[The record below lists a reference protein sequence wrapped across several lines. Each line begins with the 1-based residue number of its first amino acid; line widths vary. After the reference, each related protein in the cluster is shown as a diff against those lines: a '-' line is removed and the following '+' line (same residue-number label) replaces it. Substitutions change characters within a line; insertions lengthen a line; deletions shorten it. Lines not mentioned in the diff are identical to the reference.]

1 MINLAHVDINCVTM
15 CNNRCIACSHASP
28 FTAPYYMEI
37 STLERD
43 LAAIKPFIHFNNIQ
57 LVGGEPLLH
66 PEIVRLIKYAKYS
79 GVSDS
84 VVVITNG
91 RLLPKMREEFWQKVP
106 YLQIS
111 VYKNLDRSVLD
122 LAKAK
127 SKQYG
132 FGLGITEFDS
142 FYLQFKREQN
152 DGVKEFNECTW
163 KTSCYTIHEGHF
175 FLCPQSAF
183 FPRLFQGLYWNI
195 DGLPLYGL
203 TESQLDDFLNRKTPF
218 NACRICT
225 GGRRSST
232 PWKEARNKYEWM
244 EESTE

>member
-1 MINLAHVDINCVTM
+1 MRNFSHLDLNVATA

-28 FTAPYYMEI
+28 FTYPYYMELI
-37 STLERD
+37 TLSND
-43 LAAIKPFIHFNNIQ
+43 LEAIKPFIHFNNIQ

-66 PEIVRLIKYAKYS
+66 PEIVSLIEVAKAS
-79 GVSDS
+79 GVGDS

-91 RLLPKMREEFWQKVP
+91 RLLPKMSEDFWHCVP

-152 DGVKEFNECTW
+152 DGVKEFNECIW

-183 FPRLFQGLYWNI
+183 FPKPFQGLDWNI
-195 DGLPLYGL
+195 DGLPLAGL
-203 TESQLDDFLNRKTPF
+203 TEAKLDEFLNRKTLF

-232 PWKEARNKYEWM
+232 PWKEAKNKEQWIK
-244 EESTE
+244 ESTE